1 MMKKRS
7 FSILVILLVLFNF
20 SFAQD
25 DPFAIKKNA
34 GEISVVSGAE
44 SGSYYQIAQDI
55 INIYDGKINLVPS
68 KGAVNNY
75 DMLINNPDID
85 IAFTQYDVLLKA
97 KQYDYQAK
105 THNTDK
111 IKVLLPLGSE
121 EIHLLVRLDSKIYS
135 ISDLKDKKVGVGNPA
150 KEGTYLTSGLIK
162 SIAGI
167 NWIDYGKSFDSSF
180 IALIKGDIDALF
192 FVGYAPVNKLK
203 SLLPTYN
210 QLIRLV
216 PIKDERLGQ
225 FHKKSII
232 PAGTYPWLFYN
243 VETYSVNSF
252 LVTNT
257 TNEAPA
263 DAEILEKFL
272 LSIRDNHATLK
283 SEGHPMWNEVDLK
296 YNNIQW
302 DIHPV
307 AKKVFKLN

>member
-1 MMKKRS
+1 M
-7 FSILVILLVLFNF
+7 
-20 SFAQD
+20 
-25 DPFAIKKNA
+25 
-34 GEISVVSGAE
+34 
-44 SGSYYQIAQDI
+44 
-55 INIYDGKINLVPS
+55 
-68 KGAVNNY
+68 
-75 DMLINNPDID
+75 
-85 IAFTQYDVLLKA
+85 
-97 KQYDYQAK
+97 
-105 THNTDK
+105 
-111 IKVLLPLGSE
+111 
-121 EIHLLVRLDSKIYS
+121 
-135 ISDLKDKKVGVGNPA
+135 
-150 KEGTYLTSGLIK
+150 
-162 SIAGI
+162 
-167 NWIDYGKSFDSSF
+167 
-180 IALIKGDIDALF
+180 
-192 FVGYAPVNKLK
+192 
-203 SLLPTYN
+203 PTYN

>member
-1 MMKKRS
+1 MKKNMFS
-7 FSILVILLVLFNF
+7 FLIIFLLFINI

-25 DPFAIKKNA
+25 DPFAVKKKD
-34 GEISVVSGAE
+34 GDICIVSGAE

-55 INIYDGKINLVPS
+55 IRIYNGKVNLKPS

-75 DMLINNPDID
+75 AMLINDPDID
-85 IAFTQYDVLLKA
+85 VAFTQYDVLLKA
-97 KQYDYQAK
+97 KQYDYQTK
-105 THNTDK
+105 SHNTDQ

-121 EIHLLVRLDSKIYS
+121 EIHMLVRLDSKIFG

-162 SIAGI
+162 SISGVR
-167 NWIDYGKSFDSSF
+167 WIDYEKTFDSSF
-180 IALIKGDIDALF
+180 VALLKGEIDALF
-192 FVGYAPVNKLK
+192 FVGYAPVNKLN

-232 PAGTYPWLFYN
+232 TAGTYPWLFYD

-257 TNEAPA
+257 TNEAPI
-263 DAEILEKFL
+263 DAEKLEKFL
-272 LSIRDNHATLK
+272 ITIRDKQETLK
-283 SEGHPMWNEVDLK
+283 SEGHDMWKEVDLNYDDIK
-296 YNNIQW
+296 W
-302 DIHPV
+302 EIHPL
-307 AKKVFKLN
+307 AKKVFNLN